1 MTARIVHLVTDLD
14 VGGAEW
20 MLVRLSD
27 RLSRLG
33 CENRVI
39 CLLPPGPLK
48 QALDEAGI
56 AVSSL
61 GMRPGVPNPLGLYRL
76 TRLLRRDPPDLLQTW
91 LYHADVLGVL
101 AGRLARVPRVVWNLR
116 ASEVNMRLYGL
127 TSSLTRWMAGRLSR
141 LPDAVVAN
149 SGAGRRAHEALGYRP
164 RRWELIPNGVD
175 TDMFRPDE
183 ARRAAVRRELG
194 LTADMAAIG
203 VIARF
208 DPVKGHELWLRAAG
222 RLARDRPDLRFVLA
236 GRGVTAGSPQL
247 ARWIGDAGLD
257 GRVVLLGE
265 RRDIAAIDAAMD
277 LVVMPSITEGF
288 PNAVAEAMACGVPCV
303 VTDVGDAA
311 EIVGDTG
318 WLTPPGDAA
327 GLAAACRA
335 ALAAPIDERRR
346 RGRAARER
354 IVRLYSLDA
363 MTASYAALYTSLLAG
378 RIG

>member
-1 MTARIVHLVTDLD
+1 VTARIVHLVTDLD

-27 RLSRLG
+27 RLSRQG
-33 CENRVI
+33 CDNRVI

-61 GMRPGVPNPLGLYRL
+61 GMRPGVPNPLGLHRL
-76 TRLLRRDPPDLLQTW
+76 ARLLRRDPPDLLQTW

-116 ASEVNMRLYGL
+116 ASEVNMRLYGP
-127 TSSLTRWMAGRLSR
+127 TSGLTRWMAGRLSA
-141 LPDAVVAN
+141 LPDAVVVN
-149 SGAGRRAHEALGYRP
+149 SSAGRRAHEALGYRP

-175 TDMFRPDE
+175 TDVFRPDD
-183 ARRAAVRRELG
+183 AGRAVVRRELG
-194 LTADMAAIG
+194 LTDGTAAIG
-203 VIARF
+203 VIARL

-222 RLARDRPDLRFVLA
+222 LLARDRPDLRFVLA

-288 PNAVAEAMACGVPCV
+288 PNAVAEAMACGVPCI

-311 EIVGDTG
+311 ELVGDTG
-318 WLTPPGDAA
+318 WVTPPGNAA

-346 RGRAARER
+346 RGQAARER
-354 IVRLYSLDA
+354 ILRQYSLDA

-378 RIG
+378 RID